1 MYTALNSNKL
11 ANNLPSIGLQG
22 MEEARGGG
30 LIAFT
35 LEANIVVFFL
45 GGGRE
50 RERWTKCA
58 RGGREKGF

>member
-1 MYTALNSNKL
+1 
-11 ANNLPSIGLQG
+11 

-45 GGGRE
+45 GGGERE
-50 RERWTKCA
+50 RERDGQNVPEE
-58 RGGREKGF
+58 GGRRDSDGIISPKPNTLYRK